1 MWMLHLKVDPVLAR
15 EEVLVVASPPNEE
28 EGEEDEPRSFD
39 IEFFRVVVVV
49 AEEEEDAPLFVEFLP
64 ATAPDAFST
73 LPPTTPLRLGE
84 AKFRVP
90 MRSVFDGETA
100 VLWSVTLA
108 RPLDVGC

>member
-1 MWMLHLKVDPVLAR
+1 MKVDPVLAR

-28 EGEEDEPRSFD
+28 EGEEEEPRSFD
-39 IEFFRVVVVV
+39 VDREFFRVVVVV
-49 AEEEEDAPLFVEFLP
+49 AEEEDGTPLFEEFLP
-64 ATAPDAFST
+64 ATAPDKFST
-73 LPPTTPLRLGE
+73 PPPPRAPLRFGE

-108 RPLDVGC
+108 RLLDVGC

>member
-1 MWMLHLKVDPVLAR
+1 MLHLKVDPVLAR

-28 EGEEDEPRSFD
+28 EGEEEEPRSFD
-39 IEFFRVVVVV
+39 VDREFFRVVVV
-49 AEEEEDAPLFVEFLP
+49 AEEEDGTTLLEEFLP
-64 ATAPDAFST
+64 ATAPDTFST
-73 LPPTTPLRLGE
+73 PPPRAPLRLGE

-108 RPLDVGC
+108 RLLDVGC